1 MPCSTR
7 ACAKARET
15 EHGDVPV
22 SIVPAVIRS
31 TFTALKKDPLGMAGF
46 VLVSLMFFLTVFA
59 AWLAP
64 HDPLE
69 VDVAN
74 RLSSPSLEHWLGTDQ
89 LGRDVLSRVLYG
101 GQVALKVSLVAISA
115 AMAIGLVLGMM
126 AGFGPRWLD
135 RILVISF
142 DTVRSFPTIMFALAI
157 IALTGPSLNTVI
169 GVIIITSI
177 PVYAR
182 VVRTQT
188 QALRERDFILAE
200 RAMGASTARILRDH
214 VMPNIAAP
222 LFILASMDVPAV
234 VGMEAGL
241 SFLGLGVNPP
251 TPSWGS
257 ILNDGYSYLRNSPW
271 PIIAGGLP
279 LIAVTLG
286 FTFFGESLRD
296 IFDPKLRGK
305 DQGGK

>member
-1 MPCSTR
+1 MAGFT
-7 ACAKARET
+7 
-15 EHGDVPV
+15 H
-22 SIVPAVIRS
+22 AVYD
-31 TFTALKKDPLGMAGF
+31 TFKALKRDPLGMTGF
-46 VLVSLMFFLTVFA
+46 VLVSVLLLLTVLA
-59 AWLAP
+59 PWLAP
-64 HDPLE
+64 YDPFEIDVHD
-69 VDVAN
+69 
-74 RLSSPSLEHWLGTDQ
+74 RLSAPSAAHWLGTDQ
-89 LGRDVLSRVLYG
+89 LGRDILSRVLYG
-101 GQVALKVSLVAISA
+101 GQVALKVSLVAISVS
-115 AMAIGLVLGMM
+115 MAVGFVLGML

-135 RILVISF
+135 RTLVVVF
-142 DTVRSFPTIMFALAI
+142 DTVRSFPSIMFALAV
-157 IALTGPSLNTVI
+157 IALTGPSLNSVI

-188 QALRERDFILAE
+188 RALSERDFILAE
-200 RAMGASTARILRDH
+200 RAMGASTLRILRDH
-214 VMPNIAAP
+214 VLPNIAAP
-222 LFILASMDVPAV
+222 MLILASMDVPAV

-241 SFLGLGVNPP
+241 SFLGLGVSPP

-271 PIIAGGLP
+271 PIIAAGLP

-305 DQGGK
+305 DQ

>member
-1 MPCSTR
+1 VLIC
-7 ACAKARET
+7 
-15 EHGDVPV
+15 
-22 SIVPAVIRS
+22 VILL
-31 TFTALKKDPLGMAGF
+31 A
-46 VLVSLMFFLTVFA
+46 TVFA
-59 AWLAP
+59 GWLAP
-64 HDPLE
+64 YDPFDI
-69 VDVAN
+69 DVHN
-74 RLSSPSLEHWLGTDQ
+74 RLSSPSAAHWLGTDQ
-89 LGRDVLSRVLYG
+89 LGRDILSRVLFG
-101 GQVALKVSLVAISA
+101 GRVALKVSLVAISIS
-115 AMAIGLVLGMM
+115 MAIGFILGML

-135 RILVISF
+135 RALVISF

-169 GVIIITSI
+169 GVIIVTSI

-200 RAMGASTARILRDH
+200 RAMGASTLRILRDH
-214 VMPNIAAP
+214 VLPNIAAP
-222 LFILASMDVPAV
+222 MLILASMDVPAV

-241 SFLGLGVNPP
+241 SFLGLGVSPP

-271 PIIAGGLP
+271 PIIAAGLP

-305 DQGGK
+305 DR

>member
-1 MPCSTR
+1 
-7 ACAKARET
+7 
-15 EHGDVPV
+15 
-22 SIVPAVIRS
+22 
-31 TFTALKKDPLGMAGF
+31 MAGF
-46 VLVSLMFFLTVFA
+46 VLICVILLATVFA
-59 AWLAP
+59 GWLAP
-64 HDPLE
+64 YDPFE
-69 VDVAN
+69 INVHN
-74 RLSSPSLEHWLGTDQ
+74 RLSSPSAAHWLGTDQ
-89 LGRDVLSRVLYG
+89 LGRDILSRVLFG
-101 GQVALKVSLVAISA
+101 GRVALKVSLVAISIS
-115 AMAIGLVLGMM
+115 MAIGFILGML

-135 RILVISF
+135 RTLVISF

-169 GVIIITSI
+169 GVIIVTSI

-200 RAMGASTARILRDH
+200 RAMGASTLRILRDH
-214 VMPNIAAP
+214 VLPNIAAP
-222 LFILASMDVPAV
+222 MLILASMDVPAV

-241 SFLGLGVNPP
+241 SFLGLGVSPP

-271 PIIAGGLP
+271 PIIAAGLP
-279 LIAVTLG
+279 LIVVTLG

-296 IFDPKLRGK
+296 IFDPKLRSK
-305 DQGGK
+305 DR

>member
-1 MPCSTR
+1 M
-7 ACAKARET
+7 AKPRN
-15 EHGDVPV
+15 
-22 SIVPAVIRS
+22 IVLRV
-31 TFTALKKDPLGMAGF
+31 FDALKKDPLGMAGF
-46 VLVSLMFFLTVFA
+46 VLISLILFVTIFA

-64 HDPLE
+64 YDPFE
-69 VDVAN
+69 VNVYD
-74 RLSSPSLEHWLGTDQ
+74 RLSSPSAAHWLGTDQ
-89 LGRDVLSRVLYG
+89 LGRDVLSRVLFG
-101 GQVALKVSLVAISA
+101 GQVALKVSLVAISVSM
-115 AMAIGLVLGMM
+115 AMGLVLGMM

-135 RILVISF
+135 RVLVVSF

-157 IALTGPSLNTVI
+157 VALTGPSLNTVI

-200 RAMGASTARILRDH
+200 RAMGASTSRILRDH
-214 VMPNIAAP
+214 VLPNIAAP

-241 SFLGLGVNPP
+241 SFLGLGVSPP

-296 IFDPKLRGK
+296 IFDPKLRNK
-305 DQGGK
+305 DQ

>member
-1 MPCSTR
+1 V
-7 ACAKARET
+7 AKPR
-15 EHGDVPV
+15 GILV
-22 SIVPAVIRS
+22 S
-31 TFTALKKDPLGMAGF
+31 TFAALKKDPLGMAGF
-46 VLVSLMFFLTVFA
+46 VLVSFILVLTVFA
-59 AWLAP
+59 AWIAP
-64 HDPLE
+64 YDPLE
-69 VDVAN
+69 VDVYN
-74 RLSSPSLEHWLGTDQ
+74 RLASPSAAHWLGTDQ
-89 LGRDVLSRVLYG
+89 LGRDVLSRVLFG
-101 GQVALKVSLVAISA
+101 GQVALRVSLVAISTS
-115 AMAIGLVLGMM
+115 MAIGLVLGML

-135 RILVISF
+135 RILVVSF

-157 IALTGPSLNTVI
+157 VALTGPSLNTVI
-169 GVIIITSI
+169 GVIIVTSI

-200 RAMGASTARILRDH
+200 RAMGASTARILRNH
-214 VMPNIAAP
+214 VLPNIAAP
-222 LFILASMDVPAV
+222 LLILASMDVPAV

-241 SFLGLGVNPP
+241 SFLGLGVSPP

-296 IFDPKLRGK
+296 IFDPKLRKK
-305 DQGGK
+305 DS

>member
-1 MPCSTR
+1 MAGLARTINDTFR
-7 ACAKARET
+7 ALR
-15 EHGDVPV
+15 
-22 SIVPAVIRS
+22 
-31 TFTALKKDPLGMAGF
+31 KDPLGLAGF
-46 VLVSLMFFLTVFA
+46 LLVTLLLLLTLLA
-59 AWLAP
+59 PWLAP
-64 HDPLE
+64 YNPFEIDVHD
-69 VDVAN
+69 
-74 RLSSPSLEHWLGTDQ
+74 RLSAPSAAHWLGTDQ
-89 LGRDVLSRVLYG
+89 LGRDILSRVLYG
-101 GQVALKVSLVAISA
+101 GQVALKVSLVAISVS
-115 AMAIGLVLGMM
+115 MAIGFVLGML

-135 RILVISF
+135 RSLVVLF
-142 DTVRSFPTIMFALAI
+142 DTVRSFPTIMFALAV
-157 IALTGPSLNTVI
+157 IALTGPSLNSVI

-188 QALRERDFILAE
+188 RALRERDFILAE
-200 RAMGASTARILRDH
+200 RAMGASTLRILRDH
-214 VMPNIAAP
+214 VLPNIAAP
-222 LFILASMDVPAV
+222 MLILASMDVPAV

-241 SFLGLGVNPP
+241 SFLGLGVSPP

-271 PIIAGGLP
+271 PIIAAGLP

-305 DQGGK
+305 TE

>member
-1 MPCSTR
+1 MSM
-7 ACAKARET
+7 AKP
-15 EHGDVPV
+15 HG
-22 SIVPAVIRS
+22 IVFR

-46 VLVSLMFFLTVFA
+46 VLVSIILMLTVFA
-59 AWLAP
+59 PWLAP
-64 HDPLE
+64 YDPLE
-69 VDVAN
+69 VDVYN
-74 RLSSPSLEHWLGTDQ
+74 RLSSPSAAHWLGTDQ
-89 LGRDVLSRVLYG
+89 LGRDVLSRVLFG
-101 GQVALKVSLVAISA
+101 GQVALKVSLVAISVS
-115 AMAIGLVLGMM
+115 MAVGLVLGMV

-157 IALTGPSLNTVI
+157 VALTGPSLNTVI

-214 VMPNIAAP
+214 VLPNIAAP

-241 SFLGLGVNPP
+241 SFLGLGVSAP

-296 IFDPKLRGK
+296 IFDPKLRRK
-305 DQGGK
+305 DQ

>member
-1 MPCSTR
+1 MAGIANTVF
-7 ACAKARET
+7 K
-15 EHGDVPV
+15 
-22 SIVPAVIRS
+22 
-31 TFTALKKDPLGMAGF
+31 TFNGLKKDPLGMAGF
-46 VLVSLMFFLTVFA
+46 VLVSLLLFVTVFA
-59 AWLAP
+59 TWLAP
-64 HDPLE
+64 YDPFEVNVHD
-69 VDVAN
+69 
-74 RLSSPSLEHWLGTDQ
+74 RLNSPSAAHWLGTDQ
-89 LGRDVLSRVLYG
+89 LGRDILSRVLFG
-101 GQVALKVSLVAISA
+101 GQVALKVSLVAISVS
-115 AMAIGLVLGMM
+115 MAIGFVLGML

-135 RILVISF
+135 RILVVSF

-200 RAMGASTARILRDH
+200 RAMGASTLRILRDH
-214 VMPNIAAP
+214 VLPNIAAP
-222 LFILASMDVPAV
+222 MLILASMDVPAV

-241 SFLGLGVNPP
+241 SFLGLGVSPP

-271 PIIAGGLP
+271 PIIAAGLP

-305 DQGGK
+305 AE